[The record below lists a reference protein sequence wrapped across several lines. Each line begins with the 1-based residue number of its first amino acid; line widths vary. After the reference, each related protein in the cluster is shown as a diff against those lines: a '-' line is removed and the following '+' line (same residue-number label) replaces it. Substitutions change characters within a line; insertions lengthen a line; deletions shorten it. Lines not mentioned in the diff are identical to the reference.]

1 MNIPTASE
9 MRASQINN
17 DDFEKACSSVLKE
30 IEKAKNGGKRQ
41 VHFDPRP
48 WQQYDA
54 VKNAFKEK
62 GYYFTPTGYIG
73 GVWQLTENIN
83 W

>member
-9 MRASQINN
+9 MWASQVNKG
-17 DDFEKACSSVLKE
+17 DFEKACSSVLKE
-30 IEKAKNGGKRQ
+30 IEKAKMAGKRQ
-41 VHFDPRP
+41 ANFDPRP
-48 WQQYDA
+48 WEQYDA
-54 VKNAFKEK
+54 VKNAFKVK